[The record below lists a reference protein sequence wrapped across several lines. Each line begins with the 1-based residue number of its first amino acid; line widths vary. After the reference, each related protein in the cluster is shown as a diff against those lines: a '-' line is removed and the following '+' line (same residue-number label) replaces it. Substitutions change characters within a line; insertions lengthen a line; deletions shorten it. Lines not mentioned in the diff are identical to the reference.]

1 MSAPPSRHGPSTP
14 MHHQHQRS
22 QSQTT
27 TNTTSTATTGIRVVP
42 YTPPRLA
49 DDDDRRDSQTSSVYH
64 SNSSADGRRSGN
76 SSDDR
81 LGRPTIAL
89 VEETSDEERE
99 ELQHTEGPDSKEVAV
114 EGYAISETATSS
126 LGSALSSAT
135 TSTLSLAKAKD
146 EGVSGLRLSGHS
158 TISVVRDPTSPT
170 PLPTGRRLSD
180 VSRSIARFN
189 AAAAATQSPSST
201 PTQDVRRGRRDSASP
216 SPTVRPRSFS
226 RQRKIIA
233 LNPDKTFR
241 IVTTEEDPAEAVKAP
256 VIPVIPVIPSSS
268 TATPSFRPSVD
279 VWSDDRTSTSYSIG
293 TPFTVGTPFSGNT
306 LTAREPA
313 PSDLAGPFVQSP
325 DSSTTHLIQGPVPV
339 ASTSSG
345 YRMVGGLRRV
355 PHNPDLTHENSAA
368 IDPPLAPLQEVASNE
383 SRSEN
388 NSTPTASRVIAPKP
402 SFTSGI
408 SGVSGLTIASDKTNY
423 KVYALHT
430 SVPESSDSL
439 PISPQTEATNWEVLG
454 SPGASSRAPSST
466 HGNWEVLGHSSP
478 VSPGASS
485 IAQSNWRVVGES
497 PVAAS
502 PSVRSIWEAQSETSR
517 LPSGTSRL
525 PSGTSRVP
533 SGPANWQV
541 IGASSP
547 PAPLSASPPGSSE
560 SNENF
565 VVHSRSTPSS
575 VATGGRYSQESLRV
589 PPLRPA
595 KKRSSEKFGY
605 YKQRSRE
612 NLRARS
618 TSFQS
623 VSSTGAPPVPPLPAL
638 LTPPVLFRFPSS
650 SREQP
655 SWSVPSPSGSST
667 GSSSG
672 QETVIIHRTPPM
684 TQPPPD
690 RWSSQLSTVMSE
702 DEYGSEPCSSRP
714 GSHSVLGS
722 QHRYR
727 NSTGG
732 WGGST
737 HSRQMQSIS
746 SSLGAPLDSAGS
758 DTIARPQAAHSR
770 GGSMPIRMV
779 RDQDEHGDGIA
790 DLNSH
795 PSRSGLSSFLQHSS
809 STSSGSRN
817 LHSSHS
823 HRSRPSRTN
832 SFTNS
837 IPTWAK
843 VYYGSGEH
851 RWAGLL
857 SSSTSD
863 AGDSRPGSAFGHS
876 GSPNSDSFPME
887 LFSPRKRAREGQRN
901 SDGSMD
907 IQPAPAD
914 YNVFRTLKEKTSSI
928 WSPHLR
934 QDRRHSR
941 FDAWDPPATSWSADS
956 GVTGKRN
963 IQIVL
968 FAVGFI
974 MPFAWMVAA
983 FLPLPPNPK
992 SEMLEKGAHTTDD
1005 PFDRSKS
1012 RLGFRTSI
1020 NPISPIEEARYLSAR
1035 WWRRLNIGMSFV
1047 GLIIIGAVIALAIIG
1062 SQEGWTD

>member
-22 QSQTT
+22 HSQAT
-27 TNTTSTATTGIRVVP
+27 TNTTSTATTGIRVIP
-42 YTPPRLA
+42 YSPPRLA
-49 DDDDRRDSQTSSVYH
+49 DDDSNRRDSQTSSVYH
-64 SNSSADGRRSGN
+64 SNSGSDGRRSGN

-99 ELQHTEGPDSKEVAV
+99 ELSNTEGPDSKEVAV

-158 TISVVRDPTSPT
+158 TISVVRDVASPPPVT
-170 PLPTGRRLSD
+170 TGRRLSD
-180 VSRSIARFN
+180 VSQRIARFN
-189 AAAAATQSPSST
+189 AAAAATQSPSPT

-241 IVTTEEDPAEAVKAP
+241 IVTTEEDPADVVKAP
-256 VIPVIPVIPSSS
+256 VIPSFS

-279 VWSDDRTSTSYSIG
+279 VWSDDRTATPYSIG
-293 TPFTVGTPFSGNT
+293 TPFTVDTPFSGNT

-313 PSDLAGPFVQSP
+313 PSDLTGPFVQSP
-325 DSSTTHLIQGPVPV
+325 DSSTTQLIQGPVPA

-355 PHNPDLTHENSAA
+355 PHNADLTHENSAA

-454 SPGASSRAPSST
+454 SPGASSRAPSSA

-478 VSPGASS
+478 VSPAASS
-485 IAQSNWRVVGES
+485 IAQPNWNIVGES
-497 PVAAS
+497 PVTAS

-517 LPSGTSRL
+517 LPSGV
-525 PSGTSRVP
+525 SRVP

-547 PAPLSASPPGSSE
+547 SAPLSASPPGSSE

-575 VATGGRYSQESLRV
+575 VATDGRYSNESLRV

-638 LTPPVLFRFPSS
+638 LTPPVLFRFPST

-672 QETVIIHRTPPM
+672 QETVIIHRPPPM
-684 TQPPPD
+684 TQPLPD

-702 DEYGSEPCSSRP
+702 DEYSSEPGSSRP

-746 SSLGAPLDSAGS
+746 SSLGVPLESAGNDS
-758 DTIARPQAAHSR
+758 ITRPQAAHSR
-770 GGSMPIRMV
+770 AGSMPIRMV

-790 DLNSH
+790 DLHSH
-795 PSRSGLSSFLQHSS
+795 PSRNGLNSFLQHSS

-837 IPTWAK
+837 IPAWAK

-857 SSSTSD
+857 SSSASD
-863 AGDSRPGSAFGHS
+863 AGDSRPSSAFGHS
-876 GSPNSDSFPME
+876 GSPNSDNFPMD
-887 LFSPRKRAREGQRN
+887 LYSPRKRAREGKRN
-901 SDGSMD
+901 SDGSME

-934 QDRRHSR
+934 QDRRHRS
-941 FDAWDPPATSWSADS
+941 FDAWDPPSTSWSADS

-974 MPFAWMVAA
+974 MPFGKFCRTNGSDISPLANRAMCSS
-983 FLPLPPNPK
+983 LDGCCLPP
-992 SEMLEKGAHTTDD
+992 
-1005 PFDRSKS
+1005 
-1012 RLGFRTSI
+1012 
-1020 NPISPIEEARYLSAR
+1020 
-1035 WWRRLNIGMSFV
+1035 
-1047 GLIIIGAVIALAIIG
+1047 IAP
-1062 SQEGWTD
+1062 

>member
-14 MHHQHQRS
+14 MQRS

-49 DDDDRRDSQTSSVYH
+49 DDENRRDSQTSSVYH

-76 SSDDR
+76 SSHDR

-146 EGVSGLRLSGHS
+146 EGVSGLRLSGVS

-170 PLPTGRRLSD
+170 PLPRRLSD

-189 AAAAATQSPSST
+189 AQSASST

-241 IVTTEEDPAEAVKAP
+241 IVTTEEDPVDVVKA
-256 VIPVIPVIPSSS
+256 PVIPSSS

-279 VWSDDRTSTSYSIG
+279 VWSDDSIG

-313 PSDLAGPFVQSP
+313 PSDVAAPFVQSP
-325 DSSTTHLIQGPVPV
+325 DSSTTQLIQGPVPV

-355 PHNPDLTHENSAA
+355 PHTADLTHENSPA

-383 SRSEN
+383 SRSDN
-388 NSTPTASRVIAPKP
+388 NLTPTTSRVIAPKP

-408 SGVSGLTIASDKTNY
+408 SGVSGLTIASEKTNY
-423 KVYALHT
+423 KVYGIHT
-430 SVPESSDSL
+430 SAPESFGSPIIS

-485 IAQSNWRVVGES
+485 LAQSNWRVVGDS

-517 LPSGTSRL
+517 LPSGTSRI
-525 PSGTSRVP
+525 P

-595 KKRSSEKFGY
+595 KKRSQEKFGY

-702 DEYGSEPCSSRP
+702 DEYSSEPGSSRP

-758 DTIARPQAAHSR
+758 DSIARPQAAHSR
-770 GGSMPIRMV
+770 GGSMPLRMV

-790 DLNSH
+790 DLH
-795 PSRSGLSSFLQHSS
+795 YDPSRSGLSSFLQHSS

-823 HRSRPSRTN
+823 HRSRPSRAN

-837 IPTWAK
+837 IPAWAR

-851 RWAGLL
+851 RWVGLL
-857 SSSTSD
+857 SSSASD
-863 AGDSRPGSAFGHS
+863 AGDSRPSSAIGHS
-876 GSPNSDSFPME
+876 GSPNSDNFPMD

-901 SDGSMD
+901 SHGSME
-907 IQPAPAD
+907 IQPAPTD
-914 YNVFRTLKEKTSSI
+914 YNVFRTLREKTSSI

-941 FDAWDPPATSWSADS
+941 FNAWDPPATSWSADS

-992 SEMLEKGAHTTDD
+992 SEMLEKGTHNPDD

-1020 NPISPIEEARYLSAR
+1020 NPISPMEEARYLSAR
-1035 WWRRLNIGMSFV
+1035 WWRRLNTGMSLV
-1047 GLIIIGAVIALAIIG
+1047 GLIIIGAVIALAVIG
-1062 SQEGWTD
+1062 SKDGWTN

>member
-1 MSAPPSRHGPSTP
+1 M
-14 MHHQHQRS
+14 
-22 QSQTT
+22 
-27 TNTTSTATTGIRVVP
+27 
-42 YTPPRLA
+42 
-49 DDDDRRDSQTSSVYH
+49 
-64 SNSSADGRRSGN
+64 
-76 SSDDR
+76 
-81 LGRPTIAL
+81 

-158 TISVVRDPTSPT
+158 TISVVRDPTSPP
-170 PLPTGRRLSD
+170 PLTTGRRLSD

-189 AAAAATQSPSST
+189 AAAAATQSPSGT

-241 IVTTEEDPAEAVKAP
+241 IVTTEEDPAPIAKA
-256 VIPVIPVIPSSS
+256 PVIPSSS

-279 VWSDDRTSTSYSIG
+279 VWSDDRTGTPYSID
-293 TPFTVGTPFSGNT
+293 TPFSVGTPFSGNT

-325 DSSTTHLIQGPVPV
+325 DSSTTQLIQGPVPA
-339 ASTSSG
+339 ASTSAG

-355 PHNPDLTHENSAA
+355 PHNADLTHENSAA

-383 SRSEN
+383 SRSEKS
-388 NSTPTASRVIAPKP
+388 STPTASRVIAPKP

-478 VSPGASS
+478 VSPAASS
-485 IAQSNWRVVGES
+485 IAQPNWRVVGES

-502 PSVRSIWEAQSETSR
+502 PSVRSVWEAQSETSR
-517 LPSGTSRL
+517 LPSGTSRV
-525 PSGTSRVP
+525 T

-541 IGASSP
+541 LGASSP
-547 PAPLSASPPGSSE
+547 SAPLSASPPGSSE

-575 VATGGRYSQESLRV
+575 VATGGRYSNESLRV

-672 QETVIIHRTPPM
+672 QETVIIHR
-684 TQPPPD
+684 
-690 RWSSQLSTVMSE
+690 LS
-702 DEYGSEPCSSRP
+702 
-714 GSHSVLGS
+714 
-722 QHRYR
+722 
-727 NSTGG
+727 
-732 WGGST
+732 
-737 HSRQMQSIS
+737 
-746 SSLGAPLDSAGS
+746 
-758 DTIARPQAAHSR
+758 
-770 GGSMPIRMV
+770 
-779 RDQDEHGDGIA
+779 
-790 DLNSH
+790 
-795 PSRSGLSSFLQHSS
+795 
-809 STSSGSRN
+809 
-817 LHSSHS
+817 
-823 HRSRPSRTN
+823 
-832 SFTNS
+832 
-837 IPTWAK
+837 
-843 VYYGSGEH
+843 
-851 RWAGLL
+851 
-857 SSSTSD
+857 
-863 AGDSRPGSAFGHS
+863 
-876 GSPNSDSFPME
+876 
-887 LFSPRKRAREGQRN
+887 
-901 SDGSMD
+901 
-907 IQPAPAD
+907 
-914 YNVFRTLKEKTSSI
+914 
-928 WSPHLR
+928 
-934 QDRRHSR
+934 
-941 FDAWDPPATSWSADS
+941 
-956 GVTGKRN
+956 
-963 IQIVL
+963 
-968 FAVGFI
+968 
-974 MPFAWMVAA
+974 
-983 FLPLPPNPK
+983 
-992 SEMLEKGAHTTDD
+992 
-1005 PFDRSKS
+1005 
-1012 RLGFRTSI
+1012 
-1020 NPISPIEEARYLSAR
+1020 
-1035 WWRRLNIGMSFV
+1035 
-1047 GLIIIGAVIALAIIG
+1047 LIHI
-1062 SQEGWTD
+1062 

>member
-22 QSQTT
+22 HSQTT
-27 TNTTSTATTGIRVVP
+27 TNTTSTAATGIRVVP

-89 VEETSDEERE
+89 VEEASDEERE
-99 ELQHTEGPDSKEVAV
+99 ERQHTQGPDSKEVAV
-114 EGYAISETATSS
+114 EGYAVSETATSS

-135 TSTLSLAKAKD
+135 TSTLSLLAKGKD

-158 TISVVRDPTSPT
+158 TVSVVRDSTSPT
-170 PLPTGRRLSD
+170 PLPRRLSD

-189 AAAAATQSPSST
+189 AAAATQSASNIV
-201 PTQDVRRGRRDSASP
+201 TQDVRRGRRDSASP
-216 SPTVRPRSFS
+216 APTIRPRSFS

-241 IVTTEEDPAEAVKAP
+241 IVTTDEDPADVVKA
-256 VIPVIPVIPSSS
+256 PVIPSSS
-268 TATPSFRPSVD
+268 TATSSFRPSVD
-279 VWSDDRTSTSYSIG
+279 VSSDDRTSTSLSID

-313 PSDLAGPFVQSP
+313 PSDLAASFVQSP
-325 DSSTTHLIQGPVPV
+325 DSSTTQLIQGSVPL

-345 YRMVGGLRRV
+345 NRMVGGLRRV
-355 PHNPDLTHENSAA
+355 THTADLTHEYSPA

-383 SRSEN
+383 SRSDN
-388 NSTPTASRVIAPKP
+388 NLTPTTSRVIAPKP

-423 KVYALHT
+423 KVYGIHT
-430 SVPESSDSL
+430 SVPQSSDSL
-439 PISPQTEATNWEVLG
+439 PISPQNEATNWEVLG

-466 HGNWEVLGHSSP
+466 HGNWEVLGTSSP

-485 IAQSNWRVVGES
+485 LAQSNWRVVGDS

-502 PSVRSIWEAQSETSR
+502 PSVRSIWEAQSEA
-517 LPSGTSRL
+517 SRL

-547 PAPLSASPPGSSE
+547 TAPPSASPPGSSE

-595 KKRSSEKFGY
+595 KKRSQEKFGY

-623 VSSTGAPPVPPLPAL
+623 VSSIGAPPVPPLPAI
-638 LTPPVLFRFPSS
+638 LTPPVLFRFPTS
-650 SREQP
+650 SREQT
-655 SWSVPSPSGSST
+655 SWSVPSPSGSSA

-672 QETVIIHRTPPM
+672 QETVIIHRPPPM
-684 TQPPPD
+684 TQSPPD

-702 DEYGSEPCSSRP
+702 DEYGSEPGSSRP
-714 GSHSVLGS
+714 VSHSVMGS

-746 SSLGAPLDSAGS
+746 SSLAAPPESAGS
-758 DTIARPQAAHSR
+758 DSVARPQAAHSR
-770 GGSMPIRMV
+770 GGSLPIRMV

-790 DLNSH
+790 DLHSH

-823 HRSRPSRTN
+823 HRSRPSRAN

-837 IPTWAK
+837 IPAWAR

-857 SSSTSD
+857 SSSASD
-863 AGDSRPGSAFGHS
+863 AGDSRPSSAIGHS
-876 GSPNSDSFPME
+876 GSPNSDNFPME

-901 SDGSMD
+901 SDGSME
-907 IQPAPAD
+907 IQPAPTD
-914 YNVFRTLKEKTSSI
+914 HNVFRTLREKTSSI

-941 FDAWDPPATSWSADS
+941 FDVWDPPTTSWSADS

-968 FAVGFI
+968 FALGFI
-974 MPFAWMVAA
+974 MPFAWMIAA

-992 SEMLEKGAHTTDD
+992 SEMLEKGTHSPED

-1020 NPISPIEEARYLSAR
+1020 NPISPMEEARYLSAR
-1035 WWRRLNIGMSFV
+1035 WWRRLNTGMSFV
-1047 GLIIIGAVIALAIIG
+1047 GVIIIGAVIALAVIG
-1062 SQEGWTD
+1062 SQQGWTD